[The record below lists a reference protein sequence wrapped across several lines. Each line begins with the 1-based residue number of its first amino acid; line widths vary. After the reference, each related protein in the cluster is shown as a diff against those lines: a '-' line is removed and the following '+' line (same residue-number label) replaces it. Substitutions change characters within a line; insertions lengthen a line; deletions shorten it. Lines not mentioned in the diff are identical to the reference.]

1 MAVNQNQG
9 SKSFLQLIEILRD
22 CCLDNKLIN
31 TVSQGDISEVDLD
44 KQSIFPLAHII
55 VNNAQFSST
64 SYGDQI
70 TKLLQE
76 LDRQI
81 TIINSQVIG
90 STTNIDL

>member
-44 KQSIFPLAHII
+44 KQSIFLWLI
-55 VNNAQFSST
+55 S
-64 SYGDQI
+64 
-70 TKLLQE
+70 L
-76 LDRQI
+76 
-81 TIINSQVIG
+81 
-90 STTNIDL
+90 